1 MTGKGRI
8 VFFDAYPRAFSGAQ
22 RATLLLMRG
31 LRGRGWTT
39 ELATPGGGPYVD
51 ATRAAGFPVSVLGVP
66 SALSIY
72 GRQTTG
78 VRAAAAAAAAPAAWA
93 HLARWLRGR
102 ADIAHIADHRGQL
115 LLGPAARLA
124 RVPVVW
130 HVHGLDG
137 NRWLNLACSA
147 LADRIVVPSLSVAQ
161 TLPGLR
167 RGRALAIVPYALS
180 AEALTRPDRTPPADP
195 VVVTVGRLH
204 PDKGI
209 DVLLRAMARL
219 RDRVPAVT
227 AVVVGPAQAGV
238 EAHEGELVDL
248 RHRLGLDGMVE
259 FAGLLA
265 DPQSLLLRA
274 SVYAQPSRERTEL
287 QPIAV
292 LEAMAVGL
300 PVVAT
305 TVGGVPEM
313 LGHGRLGLLVPP
325 DDPEALASSLA
336 RILDDPDLAHR
347 LGHAGQ
353 AHVREACS
361 AERALDQVE
370 QVYSSL

>member
-1 MTGKGRI
+1 VVSKGRV

-31 LRGRGWTT
+31 LRERGWTT
-39 ELATPGGGPYVD
+39 ALATPGEGPYVD
-51 ATRAAGFPVSVLGVP
+51 AARAAGFSVSVLDVP
-66 SALSIY
+66 AALSIY

-78 VRAAAAAAAAPAAWA
+78 LRVPAAAASAPGTWGR
-93 HLARWLRGR
+93 LARWLRGR
-102 ADIAHIADHRGQL
+102 ADIAHVADHRGQL
-115 LLGPAARLA
+115 LFGPAARLA

-137 NRWLNLACSA
+137 NRWLNVVCSA
-147 LADRIVVPSLSVAQ
+147 LAARIVVPSLTVAE

-167 RGRALAIVPYALS
+167 RGRSLVVVPYALP
-180 AEALTRPDRTPPADP
+180 AEALARPDRRPPAEP

-209 DVLLRAMARL
+209 DVLLRAMVRL
-219 RDRVPAVT
+219 RELVPAAT
-227 AVVVGPAQAGV
+227 AVVVGPPQAGV

-248 RHRLGLDGMVE
+248 RHRLGLDGAVE
-259 FAGLLA
+259 LAGLVA
-265 DPQSLLLRA
+265 DPQHLMLQA
-274 SVYAQPSRERTEL
+274 TVYAQPSRERTEL

-305 TVGGVPEM
+305 TVGGVAEM
-313 LGHGRLGLLVPP
+313 LGHGRFGLLVPP
-325 DDPEALASSLA
+325 DDPEALAGALA
-336 RILDDPDLAHR
+336 RILDDPDLARR
-347 LGHAGQ
+347 LGRAGQ

-361 AERALDQVE
+361 AERVLDQVE